1 MRRGWG
7 STPWFHVKVTV
18 LEKLLVFGLVAVAPL
33 VEHADARTLGPLP
46 SKQTIVPP
54 PSEALVQYQWGGGVL
69 FSFFFLFLVKF
80 SPLEKTKYR
89 PKDMNLETR
98 LQLKRG

>member
-1 MRRGWG
+1 M
-7 STPWFHVKVTV
+7 KVAV

-54 PSEALVQYQWGGGVL
+54 EALVKQYQWGGGVL
-69 FSFFFLFLVKF
+69 FFSFFGQIF
-80 SPLEKTKYR
+80 P
-89 PKDMNLETR
+89 N
-98 LQLKRG
+98 